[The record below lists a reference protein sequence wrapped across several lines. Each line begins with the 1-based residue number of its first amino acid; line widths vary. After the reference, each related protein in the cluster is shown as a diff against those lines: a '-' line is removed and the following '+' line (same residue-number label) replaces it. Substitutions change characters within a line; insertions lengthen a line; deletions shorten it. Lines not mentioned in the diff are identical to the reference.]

1 LPRGRGSSPRIEPA
15 AQEYIDAIPP
25 EHRPLFDRMHRLIL
39 EVQPDV
45 EVVYSYKMPTYV
57 AGKRRLHVATWKH
70 GISLYGWAADD
81 DGGFTDRHPELT
93 SGKGTIRIPSDRTD
107 ITDDE
112 LLAIAQ
118 GALGGPT

>member
-1 LPRGRGSSPRIEPA
+1 MADGLQIEPA
-15 AQEYIDAIPP
+15 ARDYIDAIEP

-57 AGKRRLHVATWKH
+57 AGKQRLHVAAWTH
-70 GISLYGWAADD
+70 GISLYGWAADA

-93 SGKGTIRIPSDRTD
+93 SGKGTIRIPTDRAD

-112 LLAIAQ
+112 LRAIAR
-118 GALGGPT
+118 GTLGGPA